1 MLNNKKVMNDYI
13 IALTA
18 ALIYGLI
25 APGPFYG
32 GVFAALLIGLIISGI
47 IIIFV
52 RNRKKRWS
60 KVFMWSTITISV
72 VAGLGHILF

>member
-32 GVFAALLIGLIISGI
+32 GVIAALLIGLIISGI

-72 VAGLGHILF
+72 LAGLGHTL